1 MKRLFEFFEG
11 ESGGLSM
18 TRLLAAYTTVMV
30 MTLWGI
36 NSYRSGT
43 LQKLDSELVVI
54 VLGAT
59 GMVQLPKVIPK
70 KKETQDAQ

>member
-18 TRLLAAYTTVMV
+18 TRLLADYTTVMV

-59 GMVQLPKVIPK
+59 GMVQVPKVIPK